1 MTEKLQI
8 FSKTSK
14 KLVSSTEIIIFSR
27 FILNNA
33 PEMLGVSELGIPGFV
48 YINCAYF
55 YFVFVFYAT

>member
-33 PEMLGVSELGIPGFV
+33 PEMLGVSKLGIPGFV
-48 YINCAYF
+48 
-55 YFVFVFYAT
+55 